1 MQSVDRLRELLANL
15 AEGDRAFAESLLDQ
29 AQRRGL
35 TIKQLS
41 FVDKLVERATR
52 PAMQPVIFKGIV
64 DFMENAALIVARP
77 GFLLRA
83 GESDETD
90 IRLTIAGP
98 RSRTPGLINVTS
110 AERSYEYRTFYGR
123 IGQDGVYAPSLKPDA
138 AVAAAV
144 VECLKL
150 LDADPAAAAARY
162 GRLTGRCS
170 FCSIPLS
177 DVQSLAVGYGRICAR
192 KYGLPYGEKS

>member
-1 MQSVDRLRELLANL
+1 MQSVDRLREHLADL
-15 AEGDRAFAESLLDQ
+15 AEGDRSFAESLLDQ
-29 AQRRGL
+29 AHRRGL
-35 TIKQLS
+35 TPKQIDW
-41 FVDKLVERATR
+41 VNKLVERATR
-52 PAMQPVIFKGIV
+52 PAMQPVTFKGIV
-64 DFMENAALIVARP
+64 EFMENAGLIVARP

-83 GESDETD
+83 GEAT

-110 AERSYEYRTFYGR
+110 AERSYEDRVFYGR

-138 AVAAAV
+138 AVAASV

-150 LDADPAAAAARY
+150 LDADPAEAASRY
-162 GRLTGRCS
+162 GRLTGQCS

-192 KYGLPYGEKS
+192 KYGLPYGGK